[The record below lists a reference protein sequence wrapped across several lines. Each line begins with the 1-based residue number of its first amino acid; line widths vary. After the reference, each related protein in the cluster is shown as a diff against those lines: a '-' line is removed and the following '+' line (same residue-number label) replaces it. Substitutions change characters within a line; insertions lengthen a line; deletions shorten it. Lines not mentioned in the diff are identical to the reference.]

1 MSSHLRS
8 VTANRET
15 RSGSTDASL
24 ALLLLLVAL
33 SAAQTL
39 LPIVRLY
46 VENDDRPE
54 IHRLT
59 TRPPKKKA
67 YTVQCCENELK
78 RGQRSLDK
86 RNIAESRGR
95 DLSNI
100 FFEIVVSKLGPLQ
113 HIRNP
118 DCGLGQIEVVRRV
131 TTETAALA
139 HVYGSGTSGN
149 SILK

>member
-59 TRPPKKKA
+59 TRPPKKRLTLYSA
-67 YTVQCCENELK
+67 
-78 RGQRSLDK
+78 
-86 RNIAESRGR
+86 
-95 DLSNI
+95 
-100 FFEIVVSKLGPLQ
+100 
-113 HIRNP
+113 
-118 DCGLGQIEVVRRV
+118 VRM
-131 TTETAALA
+131 
-139 HVYGSGTSGN
+139 S
-149 SILK
+149 